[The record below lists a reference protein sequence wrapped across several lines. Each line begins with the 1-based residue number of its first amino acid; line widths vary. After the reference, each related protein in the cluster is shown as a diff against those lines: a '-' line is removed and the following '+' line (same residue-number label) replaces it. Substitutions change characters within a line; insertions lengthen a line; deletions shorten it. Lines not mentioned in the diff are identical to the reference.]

1 VWFSASWCDTLIS
14 HERVALIGLAPGKA
28 RRHDA
33 EQSLEELG
41 GLVLAA
47 GGRPSLRM
55 VQERPRPDPATFI
68 GHGKLEELAA
78 ACDEQRIDLV
88 VCDHELTPTQGRHL
102 EGALH
107 LRVID
112 RTQLILDIFAKRA
125 RTREGQSQVELAQL
139 QYLLPRLAGHGAELS
154 RLGGGIGTRGP
165 GETKLE
171 TDRRRIR
178 RRISAISAGI
188 QAIRDRR
195 ARLRERRQRLD
206 VPTAALVGYT
216 NAGKTTLFNLLTG
229 EGAEASDALFVTL
242 DPLLRKVRLPDQR
255 ELLLSDTVG
264 FIDRLPHTLVAAF
277 RGTLE
282 EVRDAAVLL
291 HVIDASAED
300 RDRRIAA
307 VRSVLKD
314 VGADEVPC
322 IDVYN
327 KADKIG
333 ADERRRLAAAH
344 PDAEVVSA
352 LRGQGRDALL
362 ARVVDT
368 LGLGT
373 SRVTLR
379 CDPDSEA
386 GRRGMNWVY
395 RHGRVLRHVNRA
407 GRAHIEAD
415 VPRREFAAFCRKMSG
430 APRAALVMGSA

>member
-1 VWFSASWCDTLIS
+1 M
-14 HERVALIGLAPGKA
+14 IGLAPGRA
-28 RRHDA
+28 RRHES

-41 GLVLAA
+41 GLVRAA
-47 GGRPSLRM
+47 GGRPSLRLI
-55 VQERPRPDPATFI
+55 QERPQPDPATFL
-68 GHGKLEELAA
+68 GRGKLQELAA

-88 VCDHELTPTQGRHL
+88 VCDHELTPTQVRHL
-102 EGALH
+102 EEALR

-178 RRISAISAGI
+178 RRIATMSAGL
-188 QAIRDRR
+188 QAIRERR
-195 ARLRERRQRLD
+195 ARLRDRRQKSD
-206 VPTAALVGYT
+206 VPTVALVGYT

-229 EGAEASDALFVTL
+229 EDADASDALFVTL
-242 DPLLRKVRLPDQR
+242 DPLLRKVQLPDRR
-255 ELLLSDTVG
+255 ELLVSDTVG

-300 RDRRIAA
+300 RDRRVAA
-307 VRSVLKD
+307 VRTVLKD
-314 VGADEVPC
+314 VGAEEVPC
-322 IDVYN
+322 VDVYN
-327 KADKIG
+327 KADKLG
-333 ADERRRLAAAH
+333 AEDRRRLAAAC
-344 PDAEVVSA
+344 PDAAIVSA
-352 LRGQGRDALL
+352 LRGHGRRELL
-362 ARVVDT
+362 DRVVAT

-386 GRRGMNWVY
+386 GRRGMTWIY
-395 RHGRVLRHVNRA
+395 RHGRVLRHVNRG
-407 GRAHIEAD
+407 GRAHIDAE
-415 VPRREFAAFCRKMSG
+415 VPRRELAAFRKRMAD
-430 APRAALVMGSA
+430 APRAALAMSPA

>member
-1 VWFSASWCDTLIS
+1 LEPIASWCDTLDS
-14 HERVALIGLAPGKA
+14 HERVALIGLSPGKG
-28 RRHDA
+28 RRHES

-47 GGRPSLRM
+47 GGRPSLRLI
-55 VQERPRPDPATFI
+55 QERPQPDPATFL
-68 GHGKLEELAA
+68 GRGKLLELSA

-88 VCDHELTPTQGRHL
+88 VCDHELTPTQVRHL
-102 EGALH
+102 EEVLR

-125 RTREGQSQVELAQL
+125 HTREGQSQVELAQL
-139 QYLLPRLAGHGAELS
+139 QYLLPRLTGHGTELS

-178 RRISAISAGI
+178 RRIATIASSL
-188 QAIRDRR
+188 QAIRERR
-195 ARLRERRQRLD
+195 ARLRDRRQKSD
-206 VPTAALVGYT
+206 VPTVALVGYT

-242 DPLLRKVRLPDQR
+242 DPLLRRVRLPDQR

-282 EVRDAAVLL
+282 EVRDADVLL

-300 RDRRIAA
+300 RDRRAAA
-307 VRSVLKD
+307 VRTVLSD
-314 VGADEVPC
+314 VGADDVPC
-322 IDVYN
+322 VDVYN
-327 KADKIG
+327 KADKLG
-333 ADERRRLAAAH
+333 GEERRRLAAAR
-344 PDAEVVSA
+344 PEAAIISA
-352 LRGQGRDALL
+352 LRGQGRLELL
-362 ARVVDT
+362 DRVVTT
-368 LGLGT
+368 LGLDT

-379 CDPDSEA
+379 CDPDSDA
-386 GRRGMNWVY
+386 GRRGMSWIY
-395 RHGRVLRHVNRA
+395 RHGRVVRHVNRG
-407 GRAHIEAD
+407 GRAHIEAE
-415 VPRREFAAFCRKMSG
+415 VPRREFAAFRRRMSG
-430 APRAALVMGSA
+430 APLAALSMSAA

>member
-1 VWFSASWCDTLIS
+1 MASWCDILNS
-14 HERVALIGLAPGKA
+14 HERVALIGLAPDKA
-28 RRHDA
+28 HRHEA
-33 EQSLEELG
+33 EQSLDELG
-41 GLVLAA
+41 GLVRAA

-55 VQERPRPDPATFI
+55 IQERPRPDPATFL
-68 GHGKLEELAA
+68 GRGKLQELVA
-78 ACDEQRIDLV
+78 ACDEQRIDLAV
-88 VCDHELTPTQGRHL
+88 FDHELTPTQLRHL
-102 EGALH
+102 EEALR

-139 QYLLPRLAGHGAELS
+139 QYLLPRLTGHGTELS

-178 RRISAISAGI
+178 RRIATIAAGI
-188 QAIRDRR
+188 KDIRERR
-195 ARLRERRQRLD
+195 ARLRERRQKSD
-206 VPTAALVGYT
+206 VPTVALVGYT

-242 DPLLRKVRLPDQR
+242 DPLLRKVKLPDRR
-255 ELLLSDTVG
+255 ELLVSDTVG

-282 EVRDAAVLL
+282 EVRDADALL

-300 RDRRIAA
+300 RDRRVAA
-307 VRSVLKD
+307 VRTVLKD
-314 VGADEVPC
+314 VGAEEVPC
-322 IDVYN
+322 VEVYN
-327 KADKIG
+327 KADKLG
-333 ADERRRLAAAH
+333 AEERRRLAAAS
-344 PDAEVVSA
+344 PDAAVISA
-352 LRGQGRDALL
+352 LRGQGRTELL
-362 ARVVDT
+362 ERVVGT

-386 GRRGMNWVY
+386 GRRGMTWVY
-395 RHGRVLRHVNRA
+395 RHGHVVRHVNRA
-407 GRAHIEAD
+407 GRAHIDAD
-415 VPRREFAAFCRKMSG
+415 VPRREFAAFCKKMSD
-430 APRAALVMGSA
+430 APRTALSMRSA

>member
-1 VWFSASWCDTLIS
+1 V
-14 HERVALIGLAPGKA
+14 
-28 RRHDA
+28 
-33 EQSLEELG
+33 Q
-41 GLVLAA
+41 AA
-47 GGRPSLRM
+47 GGRPALRM
-55 VQERPRPDPATFI
+55 IQERPQPDPATFV
-68 GHGKLEELAA
+68 GRGKLDELAA

-88 VCDHELTPTQGRHL
+88 VCDHELTPTQVRHL
-102 EGALH
+102 EAALH

-139 QYLLPRLAGHGAELS
+139 QYLLPRLTGHGTELS

-178 RRISAISAGI
+178 RRIATIAAGI
-188 QAIRDRR
+188 QAIRERR
-195 ARLRERRQRLD
+195 ARLRERRQKSD
-206 VPTAALVGYT
+206 VPTVALVGYT

-242 DPLLRKVRLPDQR
+242 DPLLRRVRLPDRR
-255 ELLLSDTVG
+255 EVLVSDTVG

-282 EVRDAAVLL
+282 EVREADVLL

-300 RDRRIAA
+300 RDRRVAA
-307 VRSVLKD
+307 VRTVLKD

-322 IDVYN
+322 LDVYN
-327 KADKIG
+327 KADKL
-333 ADERRRLAAAH
+333 AAEERRRLAAAL
-344 PDAEVVSA
+344 PDAVVISA
-352 LRGQGRDALL
+352 LRGQGRDDLL
-362 ARVVDT
+362 GRAVQA
-368 LGLGT
+368 LGLET
-373 SRVTLR
+373 SRVTMR

-386 GRRGMNWVY
+386 GRRGMAWVY
-395 RHGRVLRHVNRA
+395 RHGRVVRHVNRA

-415 VPRREFAAFCRKMSG
+415 VPRREYAAFRQRMAD
-430 APRAALVMGSA
+430 APRTALSMSAP